1 MDRLQ
6 TIYGTE
12 INKRRGLING
22 LGSIAKTLF
31 GTMDADDE
39 QLINEQLMLL
49 HNTNEATQ
57 HALKNQIK
65 VINSTIAHVGNLED
79 TIEQNEKTLMELIKQ
94 IQSTIVIH
102 NRRNDLDE
110 HFTIIDAMI
119 SDLTRDAAE
128 TLEYLMYIK
137 QGSLHPKLTPIENII
152 SNLKEAAAG
161 LPEGLYFPFTCQ
173 KQEWLSIEKVTTITA
188 YCDKENI
195 YSILKFPLATLP
207 TYEILH
213 AIPLPVY
220 DHEDVFTAIEIR
232 NHWIAVDSDRHTYIT
247 LSDEDFQN
255 CIKIHSEYLCAQNFI
270 THRINNNAIC
280 ELKMYLHSE
289 NHPQCNSIHTTAT
302 GVIWVKAKNSWL
314 YSAPTE
320 ESIIIQCKNYPE
332 EKRVIKHT
340 GKITLEGDCKII
352 TNNAIIKS
360 ATDFQTKLIEAYL
373 PKINITLLRD
383 MTPIENNTEEIK
395 LKRISQNPNELK
407 YLSMKLNKINKD
419 LSENQV
425 TFFKQKQF
433 IYPMTTSCIATL
445 AVVVLITYII
455 IVKIKRKNRI
465 AKLPTIKSR
474 SDLDKISKN
483 CTTTIE

>member
-1 MDRLQ
+1 
-6 TIYGTE
+6 
-12 INKRRGLING
+12 
-22 LGSIAKTLF
+22 
-31 GTMDADDE
+31 
-39 QLINEQLMLL
+39 
-49 HNTNEATQ
+49 
-57 HALKNQIK
+57 
-65 VINSTIAHVGNLED
+65 
-79 TIEQNEKTLMELIKQ
+79 MELIKQ

-110 HFTIIDAMI
+110 HFTIIDAMM
-119 SDLTRDAAE
+119 SDLTRDTAE

-137 QGSLHPKLTPIENII
+137 QGSLHPKLIPIENII
-152 SNLKEAAAG
+152 NNLKEAAAG
-161 LPEGLYFPFTCQ
+161 LPKGLYFPFTCR

-188 YCDKENI
+188 YYDKENI

-220 DHEDVFTAIEIR
+220 DHEDIFTAIEIKNR
-232 NHWIAVDSDRHTYIT
+232 WIAVDSDRHTYIT
-247 LSDEDFQN
+247 LSNEDFRN
-255 CIKIHSEYLCAQNFI
+255 CIKIHSEYLCAQNFVI
-270 THRINNNAIC
+270 NRINNNAIC

-302 GVIWVKAKNSWL
+302 GVIWIKAKNSWL

-320 ESIIIQCKNYPE
+320 ETIIIQCKNYPE
-332 EKRVIKHT
+332 VKRIVKHT

-373 PKINITLLRD
+373 PKVNITLLRD
-383 MTPIENNTEEIK
+383 MLPIENNTEEIK
-395 LKRISQNPNELK
+395 LKKVNPNELK

-419 LSENQV
+419 LSNNQV

-433 IYPMTTSCIATL
+433 IYPMTTSCIAII
-445 AVVVLITYII
+445 AIVVFITYII

-465 AKLPTIKSR
+465 NKLPTIKKR
-474 SDLDKISKN
+474 SDLDNISRN
-483 CTTTIE
+483 CTTTTD